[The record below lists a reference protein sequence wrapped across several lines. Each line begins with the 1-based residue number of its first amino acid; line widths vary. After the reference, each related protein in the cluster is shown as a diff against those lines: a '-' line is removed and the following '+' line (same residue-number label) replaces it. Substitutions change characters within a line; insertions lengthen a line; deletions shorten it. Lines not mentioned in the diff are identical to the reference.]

1 MLDAQ
6 DLRRRLID
14 AMDKA
19 TPRVTSAAL
28 AEACGVTPQ
37 AVNGWR
43 KTGRIAKRHLPKVAE
58 LTEKPLEY
66 FLGETPGGLIA
77 ASHGL
82 KLVIEE
88 AEAIKRLRESHADWR
103 RYVLGL
109 AMVDRREQE
118 LLLKTMQQAVPDY
131 RVDHDY
137 GTAAH
142 VRKGERQPKQKTR
155 ERQ

>member
-6 DLRRRLID
+6 DLRRRLVA

-19 TPRVTSAAL
+19 DPRVTSAAL
-28 AEACGVTPQ
+28 AKECGVTPQ

-43 KTGRIAKRHLPKVAE
+43 TTGRVAKRHLATVAK
-58 LTEKPLEY
+58 LTGKPLEY
-66 FLGETPGGLIA
+66 FLGDTNGAIA

-82 KLVIEE
+82 KLGIEE
-88 AEAIKRLRESHADWR
+88 AEAIKRLRESHQDWR

-131 RVDHDY
+131 RVEQAY
-137 GTAAH
+137 GTAPH
-142 VRKGERQPKQKTR
+142 VRKRERQPK
-155 ERQ
+155 

>member
-14 AMDKA
+14 AMDKS

-28 AEACGVTPQ
+28 AEACGITPQ

-43 KTGRIAKRHLPKVAE
+43 KTGRIAKRHLAKVAE
-58 LTEKPLEY
+58 LTGKPLEY
-66 FLGETPGGLIA
+66 FLGDTPGGLIM

-82 KLVIEE
+82 QLRIEE
-88 AEAIKRLRESHADWR
+88 AEAIKRLRDSHADWR

-109 AMVDRREQE
+109 AMVDRLEQE

-131 RVDHDY
+131 RVEEAY
-137 GTAAH
+137 GTAPH
-142 VRKGERQPKQKTR
+142 VRKR
-155 ERQ
+155 ERQSK